1 MQYSDTKN
9 GFMIRFSKGEEIA
22 SSIASFCAAHN
33 VTSGYFQAIGAVTE
47 VELGYYHLEKKEYT
61 FKQFEQE
68 FEVVSLTGNVSL
80 VEGKP
85 FVHMHGVFSD
95 EHFQCTGGHVK
106 NGIVG
111 ATCEVYFVPFETE
124 LIREFD
130 EEIGLKLLHCPLQ

>member
-106 NGIVG
+106 NGTNPSRPKRRRSAGI
-111 ATCEVYFVPFETE
+111 
-124 LIREFD
+124 
-130 EEIGLKLLHCPLQ
+130 LHSSSSLSGKRCLRS